1 VRWVSQTAVTEDLV
15 AHPRRW
21 LVLATVCAAQFLCT
35 LDLWV
40 VNIAFPALQADL
52 HAATLADVSWV
63 LNVYTIVL
71 AALLV
76 PAGRVADGW
85 GRRACFL
92 AALALFG
99 LSSLGCAIAPA
110 LPVLVGFRALQGLAA
125 AVLVPTS
132 LSLALPVFAPSQ
144 RATAVGV
151 WAAVAAAAGGSG
163 PVLGGLLV
171 ASSWRWIFLINVPIV
186 AATLLAGS
194 WLLPRDGGRSS
205 RRVDLRGALLV
216 LAATALVC
224 TALAESAEWGL
235 AGPRTWLVLA
245 AGLVLAALFVLH
257 LRGRPSAVIDPALFR
272 IRLFAVGA
280 GGILAYYT
288 GFGAMLLG
296 DTLFL
301 TGQLHFSI
309 LQAALGI
316 APGPITSGLIAP
328 HAGRVARR
336 LGNRPTVV
344 LGAAVFAGASVW
356 PLVAA
361 GGGAGYV
368 VAFLPGLLAWGV
380 ANGLIQPKLFSSAG
394 AAPPEHLALGSAVLT
409 MARQLGSA
417 LGVAILIAILG
428 AAPGLAGFHAAWIFM
443 LVTAVLVG
451 AVGVAFRGD
460 NPDKRRT

>member
-1 VRWVSQTAVTEDLV
+1 VSQTAVAEDLV

-21 LVLATVCAAQFLCT
+21 LILAALCAAQFLCT

-40 VNIAFPALQADL
+40 VNLAFPALQADL
-52 HAATLADVSWV
+52 RPATLADVSWV
-63 LNVYTIVL
+63 LNVYTIGL

-110 LPVLVGFRALQGLAA
+110 LPVLVGFRGLQGLAA

-132 LSLALPVFAPSQ
+132 LGLALSVFAPAQ

-151 WAAVAAAAGGSG
+151 WAAVAAAAGGTG

-194 WLLPRDGGRSS
+194 ALLPREGGQAS

-235 AGPRTWLVLA
+235 AGPRTWLVLV
-245 AGLVLAALFVLH
+245 AGLALAAMFVLH
-257 LRGRPSAVIDPALFR
+257 LRRRPGALIDPALFR

-280 GGILAYYT
+280 AGILAYYV

-296 DTLFL
+296 DTLLL
-301 TGQLHFSI
+301 TEQRHFSI

-316 APGPITSGLIAP
+316 APGPITSGLVAP

-336 LGNRPTVV
+336 LGARPTVV

-356 PLVAA
+356 PLVVA
-361 GGGAGYV
+361 GGGYP

-380 ANGLIQPKLFSSAG
+380 ANGLIQPTLFSSAG

-428 AAPGLAGFHAAWIFM
+428 AAPGPAGFHSAWI
-443 LVTAVLVG
+443 LTLATAALVG
-451 AVGVAFRGD
+451 TAGLAFRAE
-460 NPDKRRT
+460 RI